1 MCKSMKNYSPKRLHH
16 NGICNKAF
24 MTKYW
29 NQSDRVTLRHGSR
42 YVVLSA
48 YIPFMTFN
56 IFFVRLASAVGGI
69 ASLQLANFASLL

>member
-1 MCKSMKNYSPKRLHH
+1 MCKSMKNYSQKRLHH

-42 YVVLSA
+42 YVVLLA

-56 IFFVRLASAVGGI
+56 IVLFG
-69 ASLQLANFASLL
+69 

>member
-1 MCKSMKNYSPKRLHH
+1 MCRSMKNYSQKRLHH
-16 NGICNKAF
+16 NGMCNNAF
-24 MTKYW
+24 MTKNW

-56 IFFVRLASAVGGI
+56 IFLFG
-69 ASLQLANFASLL
+69 

>member
-1 MCKSMKNYSPKRLHH
+1 
-16 NGICNKAF
+16 
-24 MTKYW
+24 MTKNW

-42 YVVLSA
+42 YVVLLA

-56 IFFVRLASAVGGI
+56 IFFVQLASAIGGI